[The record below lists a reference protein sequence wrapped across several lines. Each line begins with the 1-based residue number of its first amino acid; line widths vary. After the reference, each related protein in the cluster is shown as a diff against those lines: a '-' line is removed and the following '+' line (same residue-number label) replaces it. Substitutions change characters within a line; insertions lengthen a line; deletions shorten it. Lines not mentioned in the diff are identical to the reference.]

1 MGLQAKRARFYSIR
15 RRDRVST
22 RIRKQYAHH
31 PDFIGVATGLTL
43 TTEGGMRRVFGTG
56 AVFLTPYK
64 DGEPKNG

>member
-31 PDFIGVATGLTL
+31 PDFIGVVTGLTL
-43 TTEGGMRRVFGTG
+43 TTEGGMRRVFGAG